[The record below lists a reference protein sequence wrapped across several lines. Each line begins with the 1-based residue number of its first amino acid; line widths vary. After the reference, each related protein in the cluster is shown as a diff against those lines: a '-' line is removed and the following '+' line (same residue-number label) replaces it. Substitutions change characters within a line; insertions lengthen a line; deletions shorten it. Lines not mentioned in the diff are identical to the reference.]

1 MGNYTEWVIFNLF
14 VVVILAFDLY
24 WSKGKV
30 YGFKSSIIWTIIWT
44 FLALLVNLWFFMEDG
59 SLLQG
64 NERGITFLT
73 AYVAERALS
82 FDNLFVFI
90 IIFQFFKIPPKLQPI
105 ALTYGI
111 VGALIARAVFIAL
124 GAAVLSIFSW
134 IMLIMGLFLIYT
146 GIKLALIDD
155 EDVDPEK
162 NILLKFSKKV
172 LNISEEFK
180 GFKFY
185 FREKNMLYFTPLF
198 LVVVVL
204 GSTDIVFAVD
214 SIPTVFGITKDTF
227 IIWSS
232 NMMAV
237 VGMRPLYFLIQEMQ
251 NQFRYLKYGLSLI
264 LVVIGFK
271 MSIEYLGERIGPLIN
286 SEYITHFHINTYVS
300 LGTIVGIITA
310 SILLSNIIK
319 EKNDPRN
326 IK

>member
-180 GFKFY
+180 GSKFY

-300 LGTIVGIITA
+300 LGTIVGIITF

-319 EKNDPRN
+319 EKNDTED